1 MFLGFATLKNT
12 YGVII
17 LTEKHR
23 LIVARHNVSFDEQCM
38 PYHEKKTTSRNEYI
52 RWLLGQHPN
61 TPRVQDVLPDS
72 TPQQPTTRE
81 GSTDEEDPSSSDDD
95 EPDPAVT
102 RVLDDLHNTPA
113 FKAPSYN
120 DLSAEIPSEAPRVPL
135 DLPQIADNF
144 VRPQKRSTFSRE
156 VPTHAQADLGKRRRL
171 QPSRY
176 KPSEGNADADSASK
190 SAKKKVTL
198 EPDAIRKDKTL
209 LFGKTISR
217 QSTGVC
223 GKITDF
229 DVANNAYK
237 VTYSVDGHEE
247 LIPFDDVL
255 ALLPATSPSDCVHAS
270 VNALEESLRA
280 AVHLAQSLPDP
291 TVEIQTPTGC
301 HDAQTKPEWPWWKP
315 EFDGEYHNL
324 GEKMKCWE
332 IVDTADLP
340 EGANLIDCKWVCKVK
355 YRQGQLE
362 RLRARIV
369 ALGYQQR
376 KGIDY
381 FESFSPTASHTS
393 IRLLLAL
400 TALPGF
406 KSIDWDVTCAF
417 ISAVL
422 KEPVYMRSV
431 PGYELPPGKCYRLR
445 KTIYGLVQS
454 PRCYYLLVKDV
465 YTKCGLRQLESDE
478 CVFVVMRQ
486 NVKGQ
491 PELTAEG
498 LCDAQVFEQLDHVP
512 KEKRIYPSCP
522 HSVAFLAIAVYVD
535 NNGGRYN
542 CDELVT
548 EFEEKVKA
556 DGRIQLNREG
566 TMDWFLSVRYT
577 HDVNTGEVR
586 ADQEHFIEKIASKHD
601 LPVNGEKGVNAP
613 KLPIKPS
620 VDLAAIPIPD
630 REDPLVTKA
639 YQSICGEM
647 LYVAINTMPIII
659 FVISALARYMS
670 KPSKEHYQYAKG
682 CLRFIVGN
690 RKRQIIYN
698 AGKVKPPHLAGQL
711 YSYSDSSWADV
722 IPRRK
727 STYCF
732 LVFVNNAVFSWKSA
746 LSTILATSSGVAE
759 LLAVCAAGQEIAWA
773 RKFAAEL
780 GFLQLAPTPLY
791 IDSTAAKKIAEQ
803 GCFKGKTKAVD
814 YRFHFV
820 CDLIDRGIVQLQKIP
835 RAQQLADIGTA
846 ARAAPQFLP
855 TAQVWYGET

>member
-1 MFLGFATLKNT
+1 MTSPSRQDPSITIFEACYDSVPNLDLLPRIGCLCVRIEPTKQRHDSKLDPRNTPGVFLGFATLKNT

-291 TVEIQTPTGC
+291 TVEIQTPTG
-301 HDAQTKPEWPWWKP
+301 
-315 EFDGEYHNL
+315 Y
-324 GEKMKCWE
+324 EKMKCWE

-340 EGANLIDCKWVCKVK
+340 EGANLIDSASGC
-355 YRQGQLE
+355 
-362 RLRARIV
+362 AR
-369 ALGYQQR
+369 
-376 KGIDY
+376 
-381 FESFSPTASHTS
+381 
-393 IRLLLAL
+393 
-400 TALPGF
+400 
-406 KSIDWDVTCAF
+406 
-417 ISAVL
+417 
-422 KEPVYMRSV
+422 
-431 PGYELPPGKCYRLR
+431 
-445 KTIYGLVQS
+445 
-454 PRCYYLLVKDV
+454 
-465 YTKCGLRQLESDE
+465 
-478 CVFVVMRQ
+478 
-486 NVKGQ
+486 
-491 PELTAEG
+491 
-498 LCDAQVFEQLDHVP
+498 
-512 KEKRIYPSCP
+512 
-522 HSVAFLAIAVYVD
+522 
-535 NNGGRYN
+535 
-542 CDELVT
+542 
-548 EFEEKVKA
+548 
-556 DGRIQLNREG
+556 
-566 TMDWFLSVRYT
+566 
-577 HDVNTGEVR
+577 
-586 ADQEHFIEKIASKHD
+586 
-601 LPVNGEKGVNAP
+601 
-613 KLPIKPS
+613 
-620 VDLAAIPIPD
+620 
-630 REDPLVTKA
+630 
-639 YQSICGEM
+639 
-647 LYVAINTMPIII
+647 
-659 FVISALARYMS
+659 
-670 KPSKEHYQYAKG
+670 
-682 CLRFIVGN
+682 
-690 RKRQIIYN
+690 
-698 AGKVKPPHLAGQL
+698 
-711 YSYSDSSWADV
+711 
-722 IPRRK
+722 
-727 STYCF
+727 
-732 LVFVNNAVFSWKSA
+732 
-746 LSTILATSSGVAE
+746 
-759 LLAVCAAGQEIAWA
+759 
-773 RKFAAEL
+773 
-780 GFLQLAPTPLY
+780 
-791 IDSTAAKKIAEQ
+791 
-803 GCFKGKTKAVD
+803 
-814 YRFHFV
+814 
-820 CDLIDRGIVQLQKIP
+820 
-835 RAQQLADIGTA
+835 
-846 ARAAPQFLP
+846 
-855 TAQVWYGET
+855 